1 MESVRATGHVRRG
14 SADRRRARLPA
25 LLALGMAA
33 IFTALVSQTQ
43 ASSGAGRMAVLVLD
57 DGGQLLAASAAAI
70 WCWLASRRADQG
82 LRRGWQLLSL
92 GTGSW
97 AAGQLVWSYYEVVAG
112 REVPFPS
119 LADLGFLTF
128 PLLSAAGLVA
138 WLPTAQSTHRT
149 AAAVLDGLII
159 AGALIT
165 LSWATT
171 LQAVYQA
178 GSQDAVALALSM
190 AYPLGDVLLATL
202 VLVAMARSVSRQ
214 RAVLLM
220 LGCGLGSLAMA
231 DSLYVY
237 LTATGAYASGNAISG
252 GWVLGFLLIAAA
264 AYASGT
270 AQHRPSRPADLTQDS
285 GLALWLPYLPLLVAE
300 SVFAVRLLNGSEV
313 SQAEIVLALGLVALV
328 LARQFLVLRDNRSL
342 MTQLREREAELAHE
356 AFHDPLTGL
365 PNRAKF
371 MHRLHEQAR
380 AHAVDGAPYAVL
392 YCDLDDFKIV
402 NDTYGH
408 VAGDTLLKEVATRML
423 RCTSDSDLVAR
434 LGGDEFAILRS
445 DLSQSPEALADMVV
459 EALGLPVALD
469 DHETSVGVSIGVAV
483 QRRVPPGEAT
493 PGAGTDG
500 ADVLKRAD
508 TSMYL
513 AKAGG
518 KGQRVV
524 TPVRGASRV
533 PEQPNSHT
541 QPY

>member
-1 MESVRATGHVRRG
+1 MATGHVRRG
-14 SADRRRARLPA
+14 SPADGRRARLPA
-25 LLALGMAA
+25 LLALGLAA

-57 DGGQLLAASAAAI
+57 DGGQLLTASAAAI
-70 WCWLASRRADQG
+70 WCWLASRRADPG

-138 WLPTAQSTHRT
+138 WLTTAHSTHRT

-159 AGALIT
+159 AGALFT

-237 LTATGAYASGNAISG
+237 LTATGEYATGNAISG
-252 GWVLGFLLIAAA
+252 GWVLGFLLIAAS
-264 AYASGT
+264 AYVSRT
-270 AQHRPSRPADLTQDS
+270 ARQRSSRPAEPAQDS
-285 GLALWLPYLPLLVAE
+285 RLSVWLPYLPLLVAE
-300 SVFAVRLLNGSEV
+300 SVFAARLLNGTAV
-313 SQAEIVLALGLVALV
+313 SQAEIALALGLVPLV
-328 LARQFLVLRDNRSL
+328 LVRQFLVLSDNRSL
-342 MTQLREREAELAHE
+342 MTQLRDREAELAHK

-365 PNRAKF
+365 PNRARF
-371 MHRLHEQAR
+371 MQSLHEQAH
-380 AHAVDGAPYAVL
+380 AHAADGAPYAVL

-408 VAGDTLLKEVATRML
+408 GAGDALLKEVSTRLL

-469 DHETSVGVSIGVAV
+469 DHETSVGVSIGVAI

-493 PGAGTDG
+493 PGAGADG